1 MTTIVLSAVASLLC
15 LVALPEMLHTSRRF
29 DANPRAGLTIWVAMC
44 TIGWLSAI
52 ILFLKIGLRQFHG
65 PLLHTTI
72 SFVDRLGDGHPLRG
86 LGLSEVVGLS
96 VALDITEEVM
106 ARRGADRAEIERER
120 LTVLLAGGLTF
131 ATWKIWEMRHAQRTV
146 LDLVAENDEHDEGIS
161 LLRHPQ
167 PLAYY
172 LPGDGGRV
180 VLSTGAI
187 DVLSRRELAA
197 VVSHEEGHRH
207 GRHGALLIPLQVLSP
222 FVSFLPVAR
231 YGPEVM
237 RTYLEMSADD
247 YARARV
253 SAPALRAAL
262 EKSSLF
268 HRPPRGAL
276 GMHDAVVERRLHR
289 LERGAVPMLDQ
300 ATLLGVSGA
309 ALSLFWTLLMV
320 R

>member
-1 MTTIVLSAVASLLC
+1 MTTIIVSALASVLC
-15 LVALPEMLHTSRRF
+15 LVLLPEMLHASRRF
-29 DANPRAGLTIWVAMC
+29 DANPRAGLTVWVALC

-65 PLLHTTI
+65 PLLRTTF
-72 SFVDRLGDGHPLRG
+72 SFVERLGDGHPLRG

-96 VALDITEEVM
+96 VALDIS
-106 ARRGADRAEIERER
+106 
-120 LTVLLAGGLTF
+120 LLLAGGITF

-146 LDLVAENDEHDEGIS
+146 LDLVAETNEFDEGIS

-167 PLAYY
+167 PLAYF

-180 VLSTGAI
+180 VLSTGAL
-187 DVLSRRELAA
+187 DVLSRPELAA

-207 GRHGALLIPLQVLSP
+207 GRHGALLIPLQALSP

-231 YGPEVM
+231 YAPEVM

-247 YARARV
+247 YARTHV
-253 SAPALRAAL
+253 STNALRAAL

-268 HRPPRGAL
+268 HRPPQGAFA
-276 GMHDAVVERRLHR
+276 MHDSVVERRLHR
-289 LERGAVPMLDQ
+289 LERDAVPMLDHV
-300 ATLLGVSGA
+300 TLLGVGGA

>member
-96 VALDITEEVM
+96 VALDIT
-106 ARRGADRAEIERER
+106 
-120 LTVLLAGGLTF
+120 VLLAGGLTF

-180 VLSTGAI
+180 VLSTGAM

-207 GRHGALLIPLQVLSP
+207 GRHGALLIPLQALSP

>member
-1 MTTIVLSAVASLLC
+1 M
-15 LVALPEMLHTSRRF
+15 
-29 DANPRAGLTIWVAMC
+29 
-44 TIGWLSAI
+44 
-52 ILFLKIGLRQFHG
+52 
-65 PLLHTTI
+65 
-72 SFVDRLGDGHPLRG
+72 
-86 LGLSEVVGLS
+86 GLS
-96 VALDITEEVM
+96 VALDI
-106 ARRGADRAEIERER
+106 
-120 LTVLLAGGLTF
+120 TVLLAGGLTF